1 MQRASAPGREPKAV
15 AGPEQALA
23 VGEQAHG
30 AFGAGKEKVLSP
42 KAQSPL
48 QGEAGAA
55 PMQRASAP
63 GREPKAVAGPEQTP
77 DMGRQR
83 LDGLGVG
90 KAAIQSDQR
99 KVTQASS
106 AAPDI
111 KPDIAPSIFATRGSF
126 TPHVVHLTPEP
137 SSTAAGMVLGSPTFL
152 PPEELAERS
161 VELNRFQAEPYL
173 ALDPSTSLS
182 ELRPSSPGP
191 RVLEARTI
199 PQLAEDLLHQIEDAG
214 QGELKGV
221 ELRLDPPELGKVNV
235 RISLAGDEVRVVF
248 SAAQGGAREA
258 IEGAL
263 PRLREQ
269 LEAIGLTL
277 QDAQVGDQDRKDSRQ
292 DRSVNEAAESA
303 DLEGELGAEP
313 IVKKPSERR
322 LDLLA

>member
-1 MQRASAPGREPKAV
+1 
-15 AGPEQALA
+15 
-23 VGEQAHG
+23 
-30 AFGAGKEKVLSP
+30 
-42 KAQSPL
+42 
-48 QGEAGAA
+48 
-55 PMQRASAP
+55 
-63 GREPKAVAGPEQTP
+63 
-77 DMGRQR
+77 
-83 LDGLGVG
+83 
-90 KAAIQSDQR
+90 
-99 KVTQASS
+99 
-106 AAPDI
+106 
-111 KPDIAPSIFATRGSF
+111 
-126 TPHVVHLTPEP
+126 
-137 SSTAAGMVLGSPTFL
+137 
-152 PPEELAERS
+152 
-161 VELNRFQAEPYL
+161 
-173 ALDPSTSLS
+173 
-182 ELRPSSPGP
+182 
-191 RVLEARTI
+191 
-199 PQLAEDLLHQIEDAG
+199 LLHQIEDAG